1 MKKHSMFY
9 KLVNESNIIT
19 NHSISSM
26 KKMFKEKNQEDWNKY
41 VDYKADDINQKFRH
55 KLLMMSKYCINEF
68 SDENKIIRLESKV
81 SEQERIIDRLMSEL
95 HTSMRECKE
104 LENKQ
109 SSQCLRHS
117 DR

>member
-1 MKKHSMFY
+1 MFY

-68 SDENKIIRLESKV
+68 SDENKIIRLESKI
-81 SEQERIIDRLMSEL
+81 SEQEMIIDRLMSEL

-109 SSQCLRHS
+109 LSQCLRHS